1 VANYNDE
8 WVAAVLTP
16 LLTEEALARLV
27 NDKESKTSLWERVLD
42 MRLLTEAQ
50 VLEAVANRCKLPI
63 ADLNRATDLG
73 RDALPEALAR
83 RYGVVPLTV
92 TDALF
97 EVATSNPFDIGAEQ
111 SLAFAT
117 GREVRMLLASP
128 PRIREKLDQ
137 LYGASRREGSVK
149 ELLTG
154 MEEFDVTELSEE
166 DEELDAEALKDE
178 ASSRPIVKLVGV
190 LLADGITSRASDIH
204 IESGEQAVTVRY
216 RIDGV
221 LRHAMTI
228 PRKAGTPLI
237 SRIKIIS
244 GLDIADRL
252 RPQDGRAR
260 LEVNGNPVD
269 LRISTLPATHGEK
282 VVIRIL
288 NTQST
293 MLSLPS
299 LGLYDDEQ
307 ALIKRLLISK
317 EGIILCTGPTGSGK
331 TTTLYSCLRTIEGE
345 GINIVT
351 VEDPVEYR
359 LGTNIVQVQT
369 NEKTG
374 LTFAAA
380 LRSILRQDPDIVLVG
395 EIRDIETAQ
404 VAVQASLTGHL
415 VLSTLHTN
423 DAPNTVTRLVD
434 MGLEAFKI
442 GAALRGIIAQRLM
455 RKLCPSC
462 RAKQPIGE
470 VPERLQPFIP
480 KGTTLW
486 KAVGCG
492 QCSQTGYRGRF
503 SVVEILEMNP
513 EIERLIGNNA
523 NADQIGAAARARGMR
538 TLFQCGLRHLLDG
551 HTSVDELLRV
561 TDVPKTAEAASAAG
575 ASKTKGKGKGKSK
588 SGGLAVAQAAPEGAT
603 DEFEVVD
610 GFDPDE
616 MLAGLELVDEPS
628 APGATAVASDMA
640 TILVVEDEDSL
651 RRVLKDLLEMEG
663 YTVCEARDGAEAMEQ
678 VDRHSPDLL
687 LLDLNLPNVDGFTV
701 IRKLRAELNTA
712 DLPIVVL
719 TARGDEDNEVKVLK
733 AGGTDFV
740 TKPFR
745 PKPLLARIAATL
757 SRSRK

>member
-1 VANYNDE
+1 VPNYNDE
-8 WVAAVLTP
+8 WMALVLGP
-16 LLTEEALARLV
+16 LVPEARLAQLV
-27 NDKESKTSLWERVLD
+27 NDKVSSTSLWERVID
-42 MRLLTEAQ
+42 ARLLTEAA
-50 VLEAVANRCKLPI
+50 VLDAAAARCKLPI
-63 ADLNRATDLG
+63 ADLSVADAAG

-83 RYGVVPLTV
+83 RYSVVPLTFSD
-92 TDALF
+92 TLF
-97 EVATSNPFDIGAEQ
+97 QVATSNPFDVGAEQ
-111 SLAFAT
+111 ALAFAT
-117 GREVRMLLASP
+117 GREVHMLLASP

-137 LYGASRREGSVK
+137 LYGGVRREGSVNDI
-149 ELLTG
+149 LSG
-154 MEEFDVTELSEE
+154 MEGFAATELPNEE
-166 DEELDAEALKDE
+166 EEIDAEALQDE
-178 ASSRPIVKLVGV
+178 ASSRPIVKLVGS
-190 LLADGITSRASDIH
+190 LLADGVTSRASDIH
-204 IESGEQAVTVRY
+204 IESGEAAVTVRY

-228 PRKAGTPLI
+228 PRKAGVPLI
-237 SRIKIIS
+237 SRIKIVS

-260 LEVNGNPVD
+260 VEVNGNPVD

-293 MLSLPS
+293 MLSLES
-299 LGLYDDEQ
+299 LGLYQEERD
-307 ALIKRLLISK
+307 LIKRLLTSK

-331 TTTLYSCLRTIEGE
+331 TTTLYSCIRTIEGE

-359 LGTNIVQVQT
+359 LGKNIVQVQT

-455 RKLCPSC
+455 RKLCSSC
-462 RAKQPIGE
+462 REKEALSDI
-470 VPERLQPFIP
+470 PERLRPYIP

-503 SVVEILEMNP
+503 SIVEILAMNP
-513 EIERLIGNNA
+513 DIERVVGNGGTAEEIGTL
-523 NADQIGAAARARGMR
+523 ARAGGMH
-538 TLFQCGLRHLLDG
+538 TLFECGLRHLIDG
-551 HTSVDELLRV
+551 DSSIDELLRV
-561 TDVPKTAEAASAAG
+561 TDVPKAADQGAARGKG
-575 ASKTKGKGKGKSK
+575 AS
-588 SGGLAVAQAAPEGAT
+588 GAT
-603 DEFEVVD
+603 GRKARSEARGRDTLGETD
-610 GFDPDE
+610 LLAPDHNE
-616 MLAGLELVDEPS
+616 LLAGMELVDDPS
-628 APGATAVASDMA
+628 APGGSPERDSAG
-640 TILVVEDEDSL
+640 TILIVEDEESL

-678 VDRHSPDLL
+678 VDRFNPDLV
-687 LLDLNLPNVDGFTV
+687 LLDLNLPNVDGHTV
-701 IRKLRAELNTA
+701 LRKLRSEARTA
-712 DLPIVVL
+712 ALPIVVL
-719 TARGDEDNEVKVLK
+719 TARGEEDNEVRVLK
-733 AGGTDFV
+733 AGATDFI

-745 PKPLLARIAATL
+745 PRALIARLGATLARHRA
-757 SRSRK
+757 

>member
-1 VANYNDE
+1 LPNYNDE
-8 WVAAVLTP
+8 WMALVLGP
-16 LLTEEALARLV
+16 LVPEGRLAELI
-27 NDKESKTSLWERVLD
+27 NDTVSTTSLWERVLD
-42 MRLLTEAQ
+42 ARLLTEVA
-50 VLEAVANRCKLPI
+50 VLDAAAARCKLPI
-63 ADLNRATDLG
+63 ADLSVADEVG

-83 RYGVVPLTV
+83 RYGVVPLTLSD
-92 TDALF
+92 TLF
-97 EVATSNPFDIGAEQ
+97 QVATSNPFDVGAEQ
-111 SLAFAT
+111 ALAFAT
-117 GREVRMLLASP
+117 GREVHMLLASP
-128 PRIREKLDQ
+128 PRIREKLDV
-137 LYGASRREGSVK
+137 LYGGIRREGSVS
-149 ELLTG
+149 EILSG
-154 MEEFDVTELSEE
+154 MEQFDVADLPDEQEE
-166 DEELDAEALKDE
+166 VDAEALEDE

-190 LLADGITSRASDIH
+190 LLADGVTSRASDIH

-228 PRKAGTPLI
+228 PRKAGVPLI
-237 SRIKIIS
+237 SRIKIVS

-260 LEVNGNPVD
+260 VEVNGNPVD

-293 MLSLPS
+293 MLSLES
-299 LGLYDDEQ
+299 LGLHDDER
-307 ALIKRLLISK
+307 ALIKRLLTSK

-331 TTTLYSCLRTIEGE
+331 TTTLYSCIRTIEGE

-359 LGTNIVQVQT
+359 LGKNIVQVQT

-455 RKLCPSC
+455 RKLCTSC
-462 RAKQPIGE
+462 RSVQEIHD
-470 VPERLQPFIP
+470 VPERLRPFIP
-480 KGTTLW
+480 AGTTLW
-486 KAVGCG
+486 QATGCG

-503 SVVEILEMNP
+503 SIVEILAMNP
-513 EIERLIGNNA
+513 DIERVVGNGGTA
-523 NADQIGAAARARGMR
+523 EEIGALARVGGMH
-538 TLFQCGLRHLLDG
+538 TLFECGLRHLISGD
-551 HTSVDELLRV
+551 TSVDELLRV
-561 TDVPKTAEAASAAG
+561 TDVPRAPEAGGARGKGTDRARQRRPARGELRITDALGEFDIVEAAPSPELLAGVELVDDPGAGATDGTAAG
-575 ASKTKGKGKGKSK
+575 A
-588 SGGLAVAQAAPEGAT
+588 
-603 DEFEVVD
+603 
-610 GFDPDE
+610 
-616 MLAGLELVDEPS
+616 
-628 APGATAVASDMA
+628 
-640 TILVVEDEDSL
+640 ILVVEDEVSL

-663 YTVCEARDGAEAMEQ
+663 YTVYEAADGAEAMEQ
-678 VDRHSPDLL
+678 IDRHNPDLV
-687 LLDLNLPNVDGFTV
+687 LLDLNLPNVDGHTV
-701 IRKLRAELNTA
+701 LRKLRAEPRTA
-712 DLPIVVL
+712 SLPVVVL
-719 TARGDEDNEVKVLK
+719 TARGEEENEVRVLK
-733 AGGTDFV
+733 AGATDFI

-745 PKPLLARIAATL
+745 PRALLARLGATL
-757 SRSRK
+757 ARSRR

>member
-1 VANYNDE
+1 M
-8 WVAAVLTP
+8 AVVLGP
-16 LLTEEALARLV
+16 LVPEGQLERLV

-42 MRLLTEAQ
+42 ARLLTEAE
-50 VLEAVANRCKLPI
+50 VLDAVANRCKLPI
-63 ADLNRATDLG
+63 ADLAAASEAGL
-73 RDALPEALAR
+73 DALPEALAR
-83 RYGVVPLTV
+83 RYNVVPLAV
-92 TDALF
+92 TDAQLD
-97 EVATSNPFDIGAEQ
+97 VATSDPFDVGAEQ

-117 GREVRMLLASP
+117 GREVRMVLASP

-137 LYGASRREGSVK
+137 LYGSARRDGSVK
-149 ELLTG
+149 DILTG
-154 MEEFDVTELSEE
+154 LEAADATEVSEE
-166 DEELDAEALKDE
+166 QDEIDAEALRDE

-228 PRKAGTPLI
+228 PRKAGVPLI
-237 SRIKIIS
+237 SRIKIVS

-260 LEVNGNPVD
+260 VEVAGNPVD

-293 MLSLPS
+293 MLSLES

-307 ALIKRLLISK
+307 AQIKRLLTSK
-317 EGIILCTGPTGSGK
+317 EGIVLCTGPTGSGK

-359 LGTNIVQVQT
+359 LGKNIVQVQT

-395 EIRDIETAQ
+395 EIRDVETAQ

-455 RKLCPSC
+455 RKICPSC
-462 RAKQPIGE
+462 RTKEAASE
-470 VPERLQPFIP
+470 VPERLRAFIP
-480 KGTTLW
+480 KGTPIW

-503 SVVEILEMNP
+503 SIVEILTMNP
-513 EIERLIGNNA
+513 DIERRIGNGA
-523 NADQIGAAARARGMR
+523 NADEIGQAARAAGMR
-538 TLFQCGLRHLLDG
+538 SLFECGLKHLIDG
-551 HTSVDELLRV
+551 HTSVDEVLRV
-561 TDVPKTAEAASAAG
+561 TDVPKTAAG
-575 ASKTKGKGKGKSK
+575 TAPTTKTKGKAKGKGK
-588 SGGLAVAQAAPEGAT
+588 AAAPEVAA
-603 DEFEVVD
+603 DAAIDDVD

-616 MLAGLELVDEPS
+616 MLAGLELVDEPVAADEAGARES
-628 APGATAVASDMA
+628 AG
-640 TILVVEDEDSL
+640 TILLVEDEDSL
-651 RRVLKDLLEMEG
+651 RKVLRDLLEMEG
-663 YTVCEARDGAEAMEQ
+663 YHVVEARDGAEAMEQ
-678 VDRHSPDLL
+678 VDRHTPDLV
-687 LLDLNLPNVDGFTV
+687 LLDLNLPNVDGHTV
-701 IRKLRAELNTA
+701 LRKLRSETRTEH
-712 DLPIVVL
+712 LPVVVL

-733 AGGTDFV
+733 AGATDFIA
-740 TKPFR
+740 KPFR
-745 PKPLLARIAATL
+745 PKALIARLGATLARY
-757 SRSRK
+757 RE

>member
-1 VANYNDE
+1 MPNYNDE
-8 WVAAVLTP
+8 WMALVLGP
-16 LLTEEALARLV
+16 LVPEGQLEPLV
-27 NDKESKTSLWERVLD
+27 NDKDSKTSLWERVLD
-42 MRLLTEAQ
+42 ARLLTEVE
-50 VLEAVANRCKLPI
+50 VLDAVANRCKLPL
-63 ADLNRATDLG
+63 ADLRLASEAG
-73 RDALPEALAR
+73 RDALPEPLAR
-83 RYGVVPLTV
+83 RYGVVPLAV

-97 EVATSNPFDIGAEQ
+97 DVATSNPFDVGAEQ

-137 LYGASRREGSVK
+137 LYGAARRDGSVK
-149 ELLTG
+149 DILTG
-154 MEEFDVTELSEE
+154 MEAADVTEIANEQ
-166 DEELDAEALKDE
+166 EELDAEALKDE
-178 ASSRPIVKLVGV
+178 AGSRPIVKLMGV

-228 PRKAGTPLI
+228 PRKAGVPLI
-237 SRIKIIS
+237 SRIKIVS

-260 LEVNGNPVD
+260 VEVNGNPVD

-288 NTQST
+288 NAQST
-293 MLSLPS
+293 MLSLES
-299 LGLYDDEQ
+299 LGLYDEEQ
-307 ALIKRLLISK
+307 ALIKRLLTSK
-317 EGIILCTGPTGSGK
+317 EGIVLCTGPTGSGK
-331 TTTLYSCLRTIEGE
+331 TTTLYSCLRTIEAE

-359 LGTNIVQVQT
+359 LGKGIVQVQT

-395 EIRDIETAQ
+395 EIRDVETAQ

-462 RAKQPIGE
+462 RMKEPMSE
-470 VPERLQPFIP
+470 VPERLQAFIP
-480 KGTTLW
+480 KGTVIW

-503 SVVEILEMNP
+503 SVVEILAMNP
-513 EIERLIGNNA
+513 DLERLIGNGANA
-523 NADQIGAAARARGMR
+523 NQIGETARAAGMH
-538 TLFQCGLRHLLDG
+538 TLFECGLRHLIDG
-551 HTSVDELLRV
+551 HTSVDEVLRV
-561 TDVPKTAEAASAAG
+561 TDVPKVAEGAAG
-575 ASKTKGKGKGKSK
+575 KTKGKGKGKAK
-588 SGGLAVAQAAPEGAT
+588 SAGTATIAARTAAEAT
-603 DEFEVVD
+603 DEFEIVD
-610 GFDPDE
+610 EFDPDE
-616 MLAGLELVDEPS
+616 MLAGLELVDEPAAADTAKES
-628 APGATAVASDMA
+628 AG
-640 TILVVEDEDSL
+640 TILLVEDEDSL
-651 RRVLKDLLEMEG
+651 RKVLKDLLEMEG
-663 YTVCEARDGAEAMEQ
+663 YTIVEARDGAEAMEQ
-678 VDRHSPDLL
+678 VDRHVPDLV
-687 LLDLNLPNVDGFTV
+687 LLDLNLPNVDGHTV
-701 IRKLRAELNTA
+701 LRKLRAESRTEL
-712 DLPIVVL
+712 LPIVVL

-733 AGGTDFV
+733 AGATDFI

-745 PKPLLARIAATL
+745 PKALIARLGVTLARH
-757 SRSRK
+757 RG

>member
-1 VANYNDE
+1 MPVANYNDE

-16 LLTEEALARLV
+16 LLTEEALERLV

-42 MRLLTEAQ
+42 TRLLTEAQ

-63 ADLNRATDLG
+63 ADLSRASTLG
-73 RDALPEALAR
+73 RDALPEPLAR

-92 TDALF
+92 NDALF

-137 LYGASRREGSVK
+137 LYGAARRDGSVSD
-149 ELLTG
+149 LLTG
-154 MEEFDVTELSEE
+154 MEAFDVTEVNETE
-166 DEELDAEALKDE
+166 EELDAEALKDE

-190 LLADGITSRASDIH
+190 LLADGITARASDIH

-228 PRKAGTPLI
+228 PRKAGAPLI
-237 SRIKIIS
+237 SRIKIVS

-260 LEVNGNPVD
+260 VEVNGNPVD

-293 MLSLPS
+293 MLALPS
-299 LGLYDDEQ
+299 LGLYEDEQ
-307 ALIKRLLISK
+307 AVIRRLLTSK

-359 LGTNIVQVQT
+359 LGKNVVQVQT

-455 RKLCPSC
+455 RKLCASC
-462 RAKQPIGE
+462 RTKQAIGE
-470 VPERLQPFIP
+470 VPERLQSFIP
-480 KGTTLW
+480 KGATIW

-503 SVVEILEMNP
+503 SVVEILVVNP

-523 NADQIGAAARARGMR
+523 NADQIGEAARAGGMR
-538 TLFQCGLRHLLDG
+538 TLFECGLKHMLDG
-551 HTSVDELLRV
+551 QTSVDEVLRV
-561 TDVPKTAEAASAAG
+561 TDVPKADGAAAG
-575 ASKTKGKGKGKSK
+575 IGTVKAKGKSKGKSK
-588 SGGLAVAQAAPEGAT
+588 SRTSAVRPAAPEGST

-628 APGATAVASDMA
+628 VTGCWRGRRRRGHDSRRRGRRLVAPGAQGSPGNGGIHGLRSARWCRSD
-640 TILVVEDEDSL
+640 
-651 RRVLKDLLEMEG
+651 
-663 YTVCEARDGAEAMEQ
+663 
-678 VDRHSPDLL
+678 
-687 LLDLNLPNVDGFTV
+687 
-701 IRKLRAELNTA
+701 RA
-712 DLPIVVL
+712 
-719 TARGDEDNEVKVLK
+719 G
-733 AGGTDFV
+733 
-740 TKPFR
+740 R
-745 PKPLLARIAATL
+745 PAQSGPPAA
-757 SRSRK
+757 

>member
-1 VANYNDE
+1 MANYNDE
-8 WVAAVLTP
+8 WVAAVVGP
-16 LLTEEALARLV
+16 LLAEGALERLV

-42 MRLLTEAQ
+42 ARLLTEAE
-50 VLEAVANRCKLPI
+50 VLDAVASRCKLPV
-63 ADLNRATDLG
+63 ADLTQASNVG
-73 RDALPEALAR
+73 RDALPEPLAR
-83 RYGVVPLTV
+83 RYSVVPLTV

-137 LYGASRREGSVK
+137 LYGSARREGSVK
-149 ELLTG
+149 DLLTG
-154 MEEFDVTELSEE
+154 MEEFGATALP
-166 DEELDAEALKDE
+166 DEQDEVDAEAIEAE

-204 IESGEQAVTVRY
+204 IESGEQALTVRY

-228 PRKAGTPLI
+228 PRKAGAPLI

-260 LEVNGNPVD
+260 VEVNGNPVD
-269 LRISTLPATHGEK
+269 LRVSTLPATHGEK

-288 NTQST
+288 NTQAT
-293 MLSLPS
+293 MLSLEA

-307 ALIKRLLISK
+307 ALINRLLTSK

-331 TTTLYSCLRTIEGE
+331 TTTLYSCIRTIEGE

-359 LGTNIVQVQT
+359 LGKNIVQVQT

-462 RAKQPIGE
+462 RTKQLMSD
-470 VPERLQPFIP
+470 VPDRLRSFIP
-480 KGTTLW
+480 SGTTLW

-503 SVVEILEMNP
+503 SVVEILAMNP
-513 EIERLIGNNA
+513 DIERLIGNNA
-523 NADQIGAAARARGMR
+523 NADEIGQAARAAGMR
-538 TLFQCGLRHLLDG
+538 TLFECGLKHLLDG

-561 TDVPKTAEAASAAG
+561 TDVPKTGDVPAGRSKSKGKAKEKAKGASSAA
-575 ASKTKGKGKGKSK
+575 
-588 SGGLAVAQAAPEGAT
+588 VPAADENAT
-603 DEFEVVD
+603 GEFEVGD

-628 APGATAVASDMA
+628 AADVGTGATASA
-640 TILVVEDEDSL
+640 TILLVEDEDSL

-663 YTVCEARDGAEAMEQ
+663 YTICEARDGAEAMEQ
-678 VDRHSPDLL
+678 VDRHNPDLV

-701 IRKLRAELNTA
+701 LRKLRAEARTEH
-712 DLPIVVL
+712 LPIVVL
-719 TARGDEDNEVKVLK
+719 TARGDEENEVKVLR
-733 AGGTDFV
+733 AGATDYI

-745 PKPLLARIAATL
+745 PRPLIARLAATL
-757 SRSRK
+757 ARSRK

>member
-1 VANYNDE
+1 MANYNDE
-8 WVAAVLTP
+8 WVAAVLAP
-16 LLTEEALARLV
+16 LLAEDVIARLTG
-27 NDKESKTSLWERVLD
+27 DKESKTSLWERVLD
-42 MRLLTEAQ
+42 GRLLTEQQ
-50 VLEAVANRCKLPI
+50 VLDAVAGRCKLPI
-63 ADLNRATDLG
+63 ADLSKANEVG

-83 RYGVVPLTV
+83 RHAVIPLTV
-92 TDALF
+92 TDALL

-111 SLAFAT
+111 ALAFAT
-117 GREVRMLLASP
+117 GREVRMVLASP

-137 LYGASRREGSVK
+137 LYGPSRREGSVK
-149 ELLTG
+149 DILTG
-154 MEEFDVTELSEE
+154 MEAFDISEVRDDAE
-166 DEELDAEALKDE
+166 DLDAAEIEAE

-260 LEVNGNPVD
+260 VEVNGNPVD
-269 LRISTLPATHGEK
+269 LRVSTLPATHGEK

-293 MLSLPS
+293 MLSLES
-299 LGLYDDEQ
+299 LGLYEDEQ
-307 ALIKRLLISK
+307 ALIKRLLTSK
-317 EGIILCTGPTGSGK
+317 EGIVLCTGPTGSGK

-359 LGTNIVQVQT
+359 LGKGIVQVQT

-380 LRSILRQDPDIVLVG
+380 LRSSLRQDPDIVLVG

-455 RKLCPSC
+455 RKLCTHC
-462 RAKQPIGE
+462 RSKQPLSE
-470 VPERLQPFIP
+470 LPERLQPYIP
-480 KGTTLW
+480 KGTGLW

-503 SVVEILEMNP
+503 SVVEILVMTP
-513 EIERLIGNNA
+513 ELERLIGNNA
-523 NADQIGAAARARGMR
+523 NADQIGQAARSGGMR
-538 TLFQCGLRHLLDG
+538 NLFECGLRHLLDG
-551 HTSVDELLRV
+551 HTTVDELLRV
-561 TDVPKTAEAASAAG
+561 TDVPKTPEGATASPAPKA
-575 ASKTKGKGKGKSK
+575 KGKGKGKASAAARP
-588 SGGLAVAQAAPEGAT
+588 AVESHG
-603 DEFEVVD
+603 DEFELAD

-616 MLAGLELVDEPS
+616 MLAGLELVDEPV
-628 APGATAVASDMA
+628 APDATDVVKESA
-640 TILVVEDEDSL
+640 TILVVEDEESL

-663 YTVCEARDGAEAMEQ
+663 YTIVEARDGAEAIEQ
-678 VDRHSPDLL
+678 ADRHNPDMI

-701 IRKLRAELNTA
+701 LRKLRAESRND

-733 AGGTDFV
+733 AGATDFIA
-740 TKPFR
+740 KPFR
-745 PKPLLARIAATL
+745 PKAFVARLAATL
-757 SRSRK
+757 ARSKR